1 MYCLTNQEQCAVR
14 GRIRHMQPP
23 ARPKGTPERPG
34 GQPDMGQPIR
44 MAIVGVGK
52 IARDQHIP
60 CIASNPGFKL
70 VAVAS
75 RNNAVEG
82 IASYP
87 SLERMLA
94 ESPELDAVA
103 ICTPPQAHYEAAK
116 TILAAGRHVLME
128 KPPCASLGQL
138 DSLVRLAKTA
148 DRSLYQTWHS
158 QHARAVEPAAR
169 LLEQRRVRRVRITW
183 KEDVRRWHPGQ
194 GWLWEPGGFGVF
206 DPGMNALSILTK
218 LIAEPIYPRAAQLL
232 VPANCN
238 APIAAEVDLRTDSGI
253 EILASFDFRETG
265 PQRWN
270 IDLDTDGGAIRLSAG
285 GGQLTLGDNPVPADP
300 GSLDAE
306 YEAIYRRFHELI
318 LRGESDVDTRPLQL
332 VSDIFLVA
340 KQIPVESFEY

>member
-1 MYCLTNQEQCAVR
+1 
-14 GRIRHMQPP
+14 MQPP
-23 ARPKGTPERPG
+23 VSPLGQPERPNG
-34 GQPDMGQPIR
+34 HPIR
-44 MAIVGVGK
+44 MGIVGVGK

-60 CIASNPGFKL
+60 CIAAHPGFKL
-70 VAVAS
+70 LAVAS

-82 IASYP
+82 VASYP

-94 ESPELDAVA
+94 GSPELDAVA

-116 TILAAGRHVLME
+116 TALASGRHVLME

-138 DSLVRLAKTA
+138 EGLVRLAKTTG
-148 DRSLYQTWHS
+148 RSLYQTWHS

-169 LLEQRRVRRVRITW
+169 LLKQRRLRGAQITW

-218 LIAEPIYPRAAQLL
+218 LIAEPVYPQAAQLL
-232 VPANCN
+232 VPVNCY
-238 APIAAEVDLRTDSGI
+238 APIAAEIELRTDSGT
-253 EILASFDFRETG
+253 EIKVSLDFRETG

-270 IDLDTDGGAIRLSAG
+270 IDLDTDGGAMRLSAG
-285 GGQLTLGDNPVPADP
+285 GGHLTLGDDPVPADP

-306 YEAIYRRFHELI
+306 YAAIYRRFEELI
-318 LRGESDVDTRPLQL
+318 LRRESDVDTRPLQL

>member
-1 MYCLTNQEQCAVR
+1 MAQPR
-14 GRIRHMQPP
+14 GRTD
-23 ARPKGTPERPG
+23 K
-34 GQPDMGQPIR
+34 PIR
-44 MAIVGVGK
+44 MGIVGVGK

-60 CIASNPGFKL
+60 CIAANPGFKL
-70 VAVAS
+70 LAIAS
-75 RNNAVEG
+75 RNNAVDG

-87 SLERMLA
+87 GVEQMLA
-94 ESPELDAVA
+94 GAPGLDAVA

-116 TILAAGRHVLME
+116 TILASGRHVLME

-138 DSLVRLAKTA
+138 DSLVRLAKA
-148 DRSLYQTWHS
+148 SGRSLYQTWHS

-169 LLEQRRVRRVRITW
+169 LLEQRKVRRVRITW

-218 LIAEPIYPRAAQLL
+218 LIAEAIYPLAAQLL
-232 VPANCN
+232 VPTNCG
-238 APIAAEVDLRTDSGI
+238 APIAAEIDLRTDSGI
-253 EILASFDFRETG
+253 EISASLDFRETG

-270 IDLDTDGGAIRLSAG
+270 IDLDTDQGAMRLSAG
-285 GGQLTLGDNPVPADP
+285 GGHLTLGDNPVPADP

-306 YEAIYRRFHELI
+306 YQAIYRRFHELI

-340 KQIPVESFEY
+340 KQIPVESFQY